1 MKRGRRDELGEM
13 SMVMSRFLDN
23 PRHESRLLL
32 KCLGCCLGF

>member
-1 MKRGRRDELGEM
+1 MKRAWSDELGEM